1 MAADCRRYG
10 VGAGFLRICD
20 ADGGLEGRRYGVGAM
35 FVHGTVPGSYSQY
48 MWRQIAAATG
58 SARCL
63 FTGRIRVRIR
73 NICGGRLTPLRW
85 RRDAVHGTNPGSYSQ
100 YMWRQIDAATKWA
113 RCCSRDESG
122 FVFAIHVAASAPPK
136 NGGCE
141 DSPLW
146 FSSQPLLMS
155 FTIRQSFAY
164 VRSGASGV
172 IVFLTISWPFLIAKM
187 FQYLSAI

>member
-35 FVHGTVPGSYSQY
+35 
-48 MWRQIAAATG
+48 
-58 SARCL
+58 L
-63 FTGRIRVRIR
+63 FTGRFRVRIR
-73 NICGGRLTPLRW
+73 NKCGG
-85 RRDAVHGTNPGSYSQ
+85 VC
-100 YMWRQIDAATKWA
+100 AAKY
-113 RCCSRDESG
+113 
-122 FVFAIHVAASAPPK
+122 
-136 NGGCE
+136 GGCE
-141 DSPLW
+141 DSPLR